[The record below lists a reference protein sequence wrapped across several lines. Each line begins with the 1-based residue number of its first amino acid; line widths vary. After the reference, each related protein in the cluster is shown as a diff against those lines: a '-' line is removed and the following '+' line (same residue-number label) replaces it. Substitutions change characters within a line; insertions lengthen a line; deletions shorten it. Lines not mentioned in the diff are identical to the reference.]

1 MEVVAEGKDLW
12 KRLRR
17 VVRAAAREAEPVE
30 EEEEEAAVDVID
42 PKVYGSR
49 FETSGR
55 AAPPAPMQPVKS
67 AWAADG
73 ARFEISGRAAPPSMG
88 FVVDEEME
96 C

>member
-1 MEVVAEGKDLW
+1 MTRRKRGVDEEDGDMEVVAEGADLW

-30 EEEEEAAVDVID
+30 EEEEEAEAVDVID

-55 AAPPAPMQPVKS
+55 
-67 AWAADG
+67 
-73 ARFEISGRAAPPSMG
+73 RRAAG
-88 FVVDEEME
+88 ADAAGQVGVGGGWRAL
-96 C
+96 